1 MVNLRYYKIILGEE
15 TVIRL
20 IYRLITKHKFKY
32 VQYYG
37 FEFTDNK
44 IIKLKK
50 NIPSEVKLDVC
61 NWWDIRYVKL

>member
-1 MVNLRYYKIILGEE
+1 MRRNSTLDRF
-15 TVIRL
+15 
-20 IYRLITKHKFKY
+20 TKDKFKY